1 MSQIDDLFTAGDAQ
15 GLLDIALDKSRK
27 SERREAKE
35 RLCDLALKGHAEA
48 KDICMQFFGIYVSE
62 GKVIRTRRSWRGTA
76 RPASAWQRVGSG
88 RFGALA
94 EGSQDTISLQISGG
108 PRRVRT
114 GDLRRANAA
123 TNVLAGTAKCRRVPS

>member
-15 GLLDIALDKSRK
+15 GLLDVALDKSRK

-62 GKVIRTRRSWRGTA
+62 GRVIRTRRSW
-76 RPASAWQRVGSG
+76 
-88 RFGALA
+88 
-94 EGSQDTISLQISGG
+94 
-108 PRRVRT
+108 
-114 GDLRRANAA
+114 
-123 TNVLAGTAKCRRVPS
+123 